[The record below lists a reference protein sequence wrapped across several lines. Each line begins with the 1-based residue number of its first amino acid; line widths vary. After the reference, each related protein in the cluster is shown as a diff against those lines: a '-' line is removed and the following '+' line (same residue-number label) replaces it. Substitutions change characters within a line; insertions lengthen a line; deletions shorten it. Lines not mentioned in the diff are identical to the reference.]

1 LQPWNALCSQLVL
14 AAAFSGIACTA
25 VQSSERFLTAVQV
38 CDVPA
43 YVGARTMTVAHTS
56 SLAVAVQQVVVL
68 DIACYQGALSFYS
81 CEDC

>member
-1 LQPWNALCSQLVL
+1 MHYAANWCWQQLSAVLHALQCK
-14 AAAFSGIACTA
+14 A
-25 VQSSERFLTAVQV
+25 VSVFLTAVQV